1 MYSGKIAVPP
11 GGGGIRK
18 TLLKDIAILQ
28 ILNPLRNNYVD
39 AERQQF
45 ELNEISFD
53 QAKINIRFEKND
65 IPILA
70 ELLGLPEQIRTGTR
84 NNVDRT
90 TALCIL
96 LSEASLKDFGLS
108 PQSLLQLLILQGKS
122 YRKLES

>member
-1 MYSGKIAVPP
+1 MDEMLEAAILGDANND
-11 GGGGIRK
+11 
-18 TLLKDIAILQ
+18 DIEEAILQ
-28 ILNPLRNNYVD
+28 ILNSLRNNYVD

-53 QAKINIRFEKND
+53 QAKINFRFEKND

-70 ELLGLPEQIRTGTR
+70 ELLGLPKQIRTGTR

-122 YRKLES
+122 YRKLAS

>member
-1 MYSGKIAVPP
+1 MDEMLEAAILGDANND
-11 GGGGIRK
+11 
-18 TLLKDIAILQ
+18 DIEEAILQ
-28 ILNPLRNNYVD
+28 ILNSLRNNYVD

-53 QAKINIRFEKND
+53 QVKINFRFEKND

-122 YRKLES
+122 YRKLAS

>member
-1 MYSGKIAVPP
+1 MDEM
-11 GGGGIRK
+11 
-18 TLLKDIAILQ
+18 LKAAILGDANNDDIEEAILQ

-70 ELLGLPEQIRTGTR
+70 ELLGLPKQIRTGTR
-84 NNVDRT
+84 M
-90 TALCIL
+90 
-96 LSEASLKDFGLS
+96 
-108 PQSLLQLLILQGKS
+108 
-122 YRKLES
+122 

>member
-1 MYSGKIAVPP
+1 MDEMLEAAILGDANND
-11 GGGGIRK
+11 
-18 TLLKDIAILQ
+18 DIEEAILQ
-28 ILNPLRNNYVD
+28 ILNSLRNNYVD

-53 QAKINIRFEKND
+53 QAKINFRFEKND

-108 PQSLLQLLILQGKS
+108 P
-122 YRKLES
+122 

>member
-1 MYSGKIAVPP
+1 MDEMLEAAILGDANND
-11 GGGGIRK
+11 
-18 TLLKDIAILQ
+18 DIEEAILQ
-28 ILNPLRNNYVD
+28 ILNSLRNNYVD

>member
-1 MYSGKIAVPP
+1 MDEMLEAAILGDANND
-11 GGGGIRK
+11 
-18 TLLKDIAILQ
+18 DIEEAILQ

>member
-122 YRKLES
+122 YRKLAS

>member
-1 MYSGKIAVPP
+1 MNEMLEAAILGDANND
-11 GGGGIRK
+11 
-18 TLLKDIAILQ
+18 DIEEAILQ
-28 ILNPLRNNYVD
+28 ILNSLRNNYVD

-122 YRKLES
+122 YRKLAS